1 MFAAEFLD
9 RLDALSNRSRHP
21 VAPRFVGII
30 ESPFR
35 DDTLDRRHWG
45 NATECADCDPT
56 TPRTYRPPRITCQA
70 RPYRA
75 LCAMSV
81 ATVFANAS
89 PVVPAGNEVMWPN
102 VLILVAVVVVAIYV
116 VRAIVSAC
124 RKRQVSSA
132 AVLNDSTSTMGDT
145 HPTGAARG

>member
-1 MFAAEFLD
+1 
-9 RLDALSNRSRHP
+9 
-21 VAPRFVGII
+21 
-30 ESPFR
+30 
-35 DDTLDRRHWG
+35 
-45 NATECADCDPT
+45 
-56 TPRTYRPPRITCQA
+56 
-70 RPYRA
+70 
-75 LCAMSV
+75 MSV